1 MATKKYPNLTED
13 EINWF
18 VNAVAFRT
26 EANLNDL
33 INSFFAMFPDRG
45 THEDMSRRTIRGILT
60 SRFNDILHRTERGY
74 TQIIA
79 DKRAAFQQI
88 LQDMKDQASFKSTFS
103 VLNALSLL
111 HFHEQVFTDPKAKTN
126 HKFIAIDAA
135 DALRVRIA
143 KEQQRAEKEKSE
155 AQQKEKKPL
164 SRYENLSFFNTIDD
178 IIGRFTEEVL
188 QDLPETSQQ
197 EIREIRES
205 VGDDPF
211 STPAEDTL
219 YILKNK
225 GLSDIAEKVASILS
239 DPRLNE
245 IRKKLSS
252 EGRRKFTKK
261 FSKDALKQ
269 MSINKLDAL
278 LDTYMDALL

>member
-26 EANLNDL
+26 DANLNDL
-33 INSFFAMFPDRG
+33 IDSFFAMFPDRG

-60 SRFNDILHRTERGY
+60 SRFNDILYRTERGY

-88 LQDMKDQASFKSTFS
+88 LKDMKDQASFKSTFS

-126 HKFIAIDAA
+126 HKFKAIDAA

-143 KEQQRAEKEKSE
+143 KKQQRAEKEKSE

-164 SRYENLSFFNTIDD
+164 SQYENLSFFNTIDD
-178 IIGRFTEEVL
+178 IVVRFTEEVL

-197 EIREIRES
+197 EIQEHINDNLINRPIENI
-205 VGDDPF
+205 
-211 STPAEDTL
+211 L
-219 YILKNK
+219 YILEDK
-225 GLSDIAEKVASILS
+225 GLSDIVKKVDSILS

-261 FSKDALKQ
+261 FSKDALKH
-269 MSINKLDAL
+269 MSIDKLDAL